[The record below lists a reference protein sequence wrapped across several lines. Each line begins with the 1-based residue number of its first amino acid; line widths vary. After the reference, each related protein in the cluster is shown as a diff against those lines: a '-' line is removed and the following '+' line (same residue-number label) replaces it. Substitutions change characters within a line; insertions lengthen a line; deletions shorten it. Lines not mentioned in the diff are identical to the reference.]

1 MQRRERSF
9 ILVKG
14 REGKGLIYNL
24 LTSLSEQSRV
34 NQELQFGLILLLL
47 LPSTFLQY
55 SQFQGAI
62 AKKRKRAATKD
73 IAGISLE
80 DIVKYFD
87 LPIVEASR
95 NLRIG
100 LTVLKRKCRELGIP
114 RWPHRKIKSLDSLI
128 HNLQEEA
135 VRQEQESEDAAR
147 AVAKRKKMLEREKEN
162 IERKP
167 FMEIQS
173 ETKKF
178 RQDVFKRRHRAR
190 SLQSQGNLGS
200 HVGHCQYANY
210 AN

>member
-1 MQRRERSF
+1 MHELNRDGFHKSRRSQPVFGLDLNCPPCSVASF
-9 ILVKG
+9 
-14 REGKGLIYNL
+14 E
-24 LTSLSEQSRV
+24 LSENKKTVQS
-34 NQELQFGLILLLL
+34 
-47 LPSTFLQY
+47 PP
-55 SQFQGAI
+55 GAI